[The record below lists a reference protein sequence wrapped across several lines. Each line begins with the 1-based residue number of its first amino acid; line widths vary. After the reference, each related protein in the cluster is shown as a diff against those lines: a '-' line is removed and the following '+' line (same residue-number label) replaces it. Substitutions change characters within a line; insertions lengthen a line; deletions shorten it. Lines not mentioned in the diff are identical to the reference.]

1 MISAGTEYAQAI
13 FMLAQENA
21 ALEEYSQA
29 LLSVKAQFD
38 ENPLYLQFLA
48 SPNISRDERQ
58 SAVAEAFGTAV
69 PEHVLSLL
77 QLLIEK
83 GRIVCFDECV
93 TEFELLKAVAE
104 KTVTATVTSA
114 VELSKE
120 QSAALQK
127 KLEAISGKTV
137 ILENLIDRSLIGGM
151 IVEIE
156 GKVLDGSIKRQ
167 LSEVKE
173 VIGK

>member
-1 MISAGTEYAQAI
+1 MISAGNEYAQAI

-21 ALEEYSQA
+21 AIEEYSQA

-58 SAVAEAFGTAV
+58 SAVAEAFGAA
-69 PEHVLSLL
+69 VLSLL

-114 VELSKE
+114 VGLSNE
-120 QSAALQK
+120 QSAALKK
-127 KLEAISGKTV
+127 KLQAISGKTV

-151 IVEIE
+151 IVEME